1 MTTFIP
7 SPEQQAIFDAVLNT
21 KDNVAIAA
29 LAGTGKTTSLVEL
42 SKRLPAT
49 GSKIFCAFNKD
60 IVNEL
65 ESRLTGT
72 GVKASTFHSIGF
84 SALKKHLNATA
95 ITPQGDKYKKLVE
108 AWGNEDGVL
117 ALTLSDAVQ
126 DIPAEERGEKMRDL
140 RKATLSM
147 FTDLLNLARLKLAN
161 WDDIE
166 TLESIVWEYAL
177 DADVEHDGLIG
188 LVLQNV
194 EHIMKK
200 AEEQTRKLVI
210 DFTDMIYWGVKWN
223 LRFYQYQWVL
233 VDECQD
239 LSPVQREMI
248 ARIISPNGG
257 RIVLVG
263 DPNQAIYAF
272 AGADSDS
279 FALSVE
285 RWNCKV
291 LPLTMTRRCT
301 SIITQHAA
309 RLVPSFRCPEDK
321 PRGKVVWLPEDSLHR
336 YAKVGDMVLSR
347 IKAPL
352 VEQCLNLIGEGI
364 PAMILG
370 ADIGKALVAILE
382 KLTKRKDYSFPE
394 LLKCLGNY
402 CTEQMDIA
410 KKKGDDAR
418 AEAIYDQCEAVKFV
432 ISAYPEAQSID
443 ALTEKINSLFGD
455 GKRFS
460 EVVTFATIHKSKG
473 LEAERVFILA
483 PDKLPLRAKNMTP
496 EQEQQEGNLDYVAR
510 TRAKHT
516 LVYITNKKFLEK
528 EARPVYVQEDFEDK
542 VWDKPAPLM
551 IEAPAPVAVE
561 TPIESTETF
570 PSFHTAMS
578 EVLGS
583 IGMTHVLY
591 ATNDER
597 KMCVSYTAKWD
608 IFIVKTIAPDGAESN
623 EIVTSR
629 NDTLQMMKEFQPQAT
644 HWQFLTLDEWE
655 EIYTPPSIEP
665 VVDAV
670 FKPDGLFVEA
680 FTPETAEEQ
689 STPLVEASAPLPFA
703 SLMKQSL
710 TELLVTYDPD
720 RGLCADG
727 EITTMYITT
736 DWGENYV
743 IYERDYADEDDLRW
757 SRDTKDKNAE
767 SVLKKMEAL
776 NANPDAWRIVIWG
789 NWIDGIHD
797 QDSVDE
803 QESPAPVA
811 DEPPAVIEQPV
822 IVVDEPPTPSAD
834 ALLMD
839 MLVEAMHTSDPEF
852 GNPAISAIAEKLHQ
866 TIHPTLPD
874 MDSAE
879 SWTSTIRSRVKVSAK
894 RIMRMFN
901 YPPESID
908 SVADAICHIYE
919 HGTLPVTPPI
929 PFDENSPYQVWKR
942 EQEAKKNATF
952 EAVMTPRIRALVAGS
967 NEGLFCNHETSS
979 VFVHVAINQ
988 ILCFE
993 EYIYASQRHD
1003 KSQSNPDSILTAM
1016 KAQNSNPDEW
1026 ALISFDNWYKS
1037 AVTHAKELEAS
1048 QPITPVVAPVP
1059 DSTPADI
1066 TPTFSNGE
1074 NPPSYQNGKDTLP
1087 IPAPL
1092 PSTAPDMLKAL
1103 IEQFRPFALPEL
1115 DLVLQAIEY
1124 IKREKTEGAGV

>member
-1 MTTFIP
+1 MTQFIP

-29 LAGTGKTTSLVEL
+29 LAGTGKTSSLIEL

-84 SALKKHLNATA
+84 SALKKYLNATA

-108 AWGNEDGVL
+108 AWGNEDGVF

-126 DIPAEERGEKMRDL
+126 VYPQEERSEKMRDL
-140 RKATLSM
+140 RKATLNM
-147 FTDLLNLARLKLAN
+147 FADLLNLARLKLAN
-161 WDDIE
+161 WDDID

-352 VEQCLNLIGEGI
+352 VQQCLNLIGEGI

-370 ADIGKALVAILE
+370 AEIGKALVAILE

-528 EARPVYVQEDFEDK
+528 EARPIYVQDDFEDK
-542 VWDKPAPLM
+542 VWDKPAVIPNPAM
-551 IEAPAPVAVE
+551 IFRQHFESKLVGLNVGEGFYSEDGLAKAYICPSPNLEEGYTVLIVRRRIYTPESLPIEETITKMWDFNANIASWTVMPADKWLSINSYERIEPEPVAVE
-561 TPIESTETF
+561 TPTESTETF

-583 IGMTHVLY
+583 IGTTHVLY
-591 ATNDER
+591 ALNDDH
-597 KMCVSYTAKWD
+597 KMCVFWSARGVRFT
-608 IFIVKTIAPDGAESN
+608 VKSIAPDGAESHAL
-623 EIVTSR
+623 VVSR
-629 NDTLQMMKEFQPQAT
+629 NDTLQIMKEFQPQAT
-644 HWQFLTLDEWE
+644 HWQFLTLAEWE
-655 EIYTPPSIEP
+655 EIHPTMPALEP

-680 FTPETAEEQ
+680 FTPAPVVDAITTPDDPYGQFQIAVTALLALISKGKGLFAVDGDTKMYVAPNIAKIGMFFVETVNGEYTTETLTLTEALAKMYAFSPIPFTWNTISSNDWMFATAQHKTMKERKAEAQ
-689 STPLVEASAPLPFA
+689 STPLVVPAPLPFA
-703 SLMKQSL
+703 SIMKQHL
-710 TELLVTYDPD
+710 TELLTTYEPD

-727 EITTMYITT
+727 ETTTMYISANWE
-736 DWGENYV
+736 DVYMV
-743 IYERDYADEDDLRW
+743 YERDYGQEDDFNW
-757 SRDTKDKNAE
+757 SRDTKDKSAE
-767 SVLKKMEAL
+767 SVLKKMEAI
-776 NANPDAWRIVIWG
+776 NPNPDAWRIVGWG
-789 NWIDGIHD
+789 DWLDGTYNE
-797 QDSVDE
+797 STTDE

-811 DEPPAVIEQPV
+811 DEPPAVIEASIEQPV
-822 IVVDEPPTPSAD
+822 IVADEPPTPSAD
-834 ALLMD
+834 ALLID
-839 MLVEAMHTSDPEF
+839 MLVKAMYTTNGEF
-852 GNPAISAIAEKLHQ
+852 GKSKLTVIA
-866 TIHPTLPD
+866 
-874 MDSAE
+874 
-879 SWTSTIRSRVKVSAK
+879 
-894 RIMRMFN
+894 
-901 YPPESID
+901 
-908 SVADAICHIYE
+908 
-919 HGTLPVTPPI
+919 
-929 PFDENSPYQVWKR
+929 
-942 EQEAKKNATF
+942 
-952 EAVMTPRIRALVAGS
+952 
-967 NEGLFCNHETSS
+967 
-979 VFVHVAINQ
+979 
-988 ILCFE
+988 
-993 EYIYASQRHD
+993 
-1003 KSQSNPDSILTAM
+1003 
-1016 KAQNSNPDEW
+1016 
-1026 ALISFDNWYKS
+1026 
-1037 AVTHAKELEAS
+1037 
-1048 QPITPVVAPVP
+1048 
-1059 DSTPADI
+1059 
-1066 TPTFSNGE
+1066 
-1074 NPPSYQNGKDTLP
+1074 
-1087 IPAPL
+1087 
-1092 PSTAPDMLKAL
+1092 
-1103 IEQFRPFALPEL
+1103 
-1115 DLVLQAIEY
+1115 
-1124 IKREKTEGAGV
+1124 